1 MCAQSLLGGAHWM
14 MKENNMEWS
23 FEGQMEVAQAISN
36 QWGAWM
42 RANGVQEVVVEV
54 EGVGTR
60 AAVSSQVQHQGQW
73 VNNALPVELVRLGV
87 DLRVAMGRPGGGAWT

>member
-1 MCAQSLLGGAHWM
+1 MRPVFVGRGALE
-14 MKENNMEWS
+14 KENNMEWS

-54 EGVGTR
+54 EGVGT
-60 AAVSSQVQHQGQW
+60 
-73 VNNALPVELVRLGV
+73 VRL
-87 DLRVAMGRPGGGAWT
+87 